1 MLLIISVL
9 AYLILSIGI
18 GVYAS
23 TRVKNSSDYML
34 AGKRLP
40 VSLATTAIFATWF
53 GSETIMG
60 ASSTFAKSGLYGVI
74 EDPFGAFLCLF
85 LVGTVFAKK
94 IYKLNIITVSDL
106 FKRRYGTSVEIIS
119 AIMMLLT
126 FFGWIAGQFIGLG
139 ILVHVLFGINLVAS
153 IVICMSIVAIYT
165 VFGGMW
171 SVAITDFVQSIVIV
185 FGLVLLAVQLHTN
198 VAPVTQVFA
207 NAPDGWFKFFPERDF
222 NEWMFYIAAWITLG
236 LGSIPSQDIFQRVL
250 SSKSADVAKK
260 SSILGAC
267 MYLFFGLIP
276 LLAAMYARQF
286 LDIEAIGDTQLL
298 LPRLVLT
305 YATPF
310 VQIIFMGALISAILS
325 TASGVILACATIISE
340 NIIKP
345 IKTDINETQ
354 FLISLRLSVVGVSVI
369 SLLMAISKG
378 NIFELVA
385 DASTLGLIAL
395 FVPLIGALWIKK
407 STTLGCILA
416 MLFGVLMWFFYDDEA
431 FNFPIQIAGLLLSIF
446 GMLLGSAIQRFKNS
460 NGSVLLDET
469 VEITSQA

>member
-1 MLLIISVL
+1 MLLIVSVL
-9 AYLILSIGI
+9 AYLAFSVGI

-23 TRVKNSSDYML
+23 RKVKNSSDYML

-60 ASSTFAKSGLYGVI
+60 ASSTFAESGLFGVI

-106 FKRRYGTSVEIIS
+106 FKRRYGTGVEIIS
-119 AIMMLLT
+119 AVMMLLT
-126 FFGWIAGQFIGLG
+126 FFGWVAGQFIGLG

-185 FGLVLLAVQLHTN
+185 VGLVLLAVQLHTN
-198 VAPVTQVFA
+198 VAPVTEVFA
-207 NAPDGWFKFFPERDF
+207 KAPEGWFKFFPERNF
-222 NEWMFYIAAWITLG
+222 NEWMYYIAAWITLG

-250 SSKSADVAKK
+250 SSKNADVAQK
-260 SSILGAC
+260 SSILGAF
-267 MYLFFGLIP
+267 MYLIFGMIP
-276 LLAAMYARQF
+276 LLVALYARQF

-298 LPRLVLT
+298 LPRLVLA

-345 IKTDINETQ
+345 IKPEITDTQ
-354 FLISLRLSVVGVSVI
+354 FLISLRLSVVAVSII
-369 SLLMAISKG
+369 SLGMAISKG

-395 FVPLIGALWIKK
+395 FVPLISALWIKK
-407 STTLGCILA
+407 TTTLGCILA
-416 MLFGVLMWFFYDDEA
+416 MLFGVFMWFFYDEEA
-431 FNFPIQIAGLLLSIF
+431 FNLPLQITGLLVSIF
-446 GMLLGSAIQRFKNS
+446 GMFLGSAIQKFKNKK
-460 NGSVLLDET
+460 GSFLLDDTIQLE
-469 VEITSQA
+469 SQA